1 MSRAFYSEDQFF
13 LFLNNMKGFLH
24 ITEIIYALQIEQTQK
39 TEITC
44 LRQ

>member
-1 MSRAFYSEDQFF
+1 
-13 LFLNNMKGFLH
+13 MKGFLP
-24 ITEIIYALQIEQTQK
+24 ITEIIYALQIGEQTQK